1 VAKQLTEYLSSEVLQ
16 QLQDAFTAGA
26 QVPIRIFDAGGE
38 PLTKESDLRMDE
50 GSILCPDATGTV
62 ASGEDLQRLCD
73 VPVRLEDEVLGSI
86 RVFPSNDAA
95 TGGPASAEAGTVRAG
110 TLRFVRLMAMMIARF
125 CDREKQLR
133 SRVSEL
139 AALFELTGEFSG
151 PRDLQSVLDLV
162 ARTVVKA
169 LSAKSCSIRLL
180 NEDRTELVAFSAANL
195 TPEYLGKGPILVSES
210 RIDREVLETGQP
222 LYIADEATDPRV
234 LYPDQARQEGIVS
247 ALCAPLVYK
256 NHPEGVLHVYTG
268 QPHEFDWFEVSLL
281 QSIAAQAAAA
291 IVNARLYEEAV
302 KGAARKRQLQLARG
316 VQRRMIPSGPPKV
329 LGLDIAAVYVPTF
342 ELSGDF
348 YDFLD
353 LPPDNLG
360 IAISDVV
367 GKGVRASL
375 LMASTRASLRAH
387 ALNIYDMSKVLGMVN
402 RDLCADTL
410 SSDFATLFY
419 GVLDVKTHRLTY
431 ANAGHPPPML
441 ICEGKVRN
449 LSTGGGV
456 IGVDAEGR
464 WHHEAVTLRSGD
476 VILAYT
482 DGLVEAMNF
491 EDEPFGVQRAEQA
504 AVFAVGQGQ
513 SADGIVKHVLWEMRR
528 FAGLQTRL
536 DDLTMVVVKVL

>member
-1 VAKQLTEYLSSEVLQ
+1 MAKQLTEYLSAEVLQ

-26 QVPIRIFDAGGE
+26 QVPIRIFSASGE

-50 GSILCPDATGTV
+50 GSVLCPEGTGTA
-62 ASGEDLQRLCD
+62 ASGEDLQRLCN

-86 RVFPSNDAA
+86 RVFPSGEPDQ
-95 TGGPASAEAGTVRAG
+95 GGSAGAEAGTVRAG

-139 AALFELTGEFSG
+139 AALFKLTGEFSG

-169 LSAKSCSIRLL
+169 LNAKSCSIRLL

-210 RIDREVLETGQP
+210 LIDREVLETGQP
-222 LYIADEATDPRV
+222 LYIVDEATDPRV
-234 LYPDQARQEGIVS
+234 LYPDQARREGIVS
-247 ALCAPLVYK
+247 ALCTPLVYK
-256 NHPEGVLHVYTG
+256 DHPEGVLHVYTG
-268 QPHEFDWFEVSLL
+268 QPHQFDWFEVSLL

-302 KGAARKRQLQLARG
+302 QGAARKRQLELARG
-316 VQRRMIPSGPPKV
+316 VQRRMIPSGPPTV
-329 LGLDIAAVYVPTF
+329 PGFDIATVYVPTF

-348 YDFLD
+348 YDFIA

-387 ALNIYDMSKVLGMVN
+387 ALNIYDMSHLLGMVN

-441 ICEGKVRN
+441 IRDGQVRD

-456 IGVDAEGR
+456 IGVDADGR
-464 WHHEAVTLRSGD
+464 WRHEAVTLRSGD

-491 EDEPFGVQRAEQA
+491 EDEPFGVRRAEQA
-504 AVFAVGQGQ
+504 ALLAVAQGQ

-536 DDLTMVVVKVL
+536 DDLTMVVVKVI